1 MKAQQGFTL
10 IELAIVLVI
19 VTLLVGGLAMP
30 LAAQIEARRI
40 AETRKVM
47 EEAREAL
54 SGFAMTHFC
63 QCVYT
68 GLGNAGTLT
77 PATTCTGGCQNPNPS
92 ADFTTLQRH
101 FLPCPD
107 TDFDGLEN
115 RNAAG
120 ACVSPRGLF
129 PSVQLGT
136 ANQDAWG
143 NHLHYSVTPEYANST
158 VGFGVTN
165 ASPGDKQICNTNGC
179 GVGTF
184 VATAIPA
191 VLVSYGPN
199 GWGARNVNGNTLSA
213 PTSLDEIENTDINT
227 FYVSRI
233 PTDAN
238 AGGGE
243 FDDLV
248 VWISTPTLIDRV
260 CQKRCP

>member
-1 MKAQQGFTL
+1 MKYQQGFTL

-40 AETRKVM
+40 AETRRVM
-47 EEAREAL
+47 EEAREAIM
-54 SGFAMTHFC
+54 GYTMTHFC
-63 QCVYT
+63 QCVYS
-68 GLGNAGTLT
+68 GLGSSGLPTA
-77 PATTCTGGCQNPNPS
+77 ASTCTGGCTSPNPS
-92 ADFTTLQRH
+92 PHFTTLQRH
-101 FLPCPD
+101 YLPCPD

-115 RNAAG
+115 RTAAG
-120 ACVSPRGLF
+120 TCVSPRGLF
-129 PSVQLGT
+129 PFVELGT

-158 VGFGVTN
+158 VGFGVFN
-165 ASPGDKQICNTNGC
+165 PSPGDIQVCNTNGC
-179 GVGTF
+179 PVGTF

-191 VLVSYGPN
+191 LLVSHGPN
-199 GWGARNVNGNTLSA
+199 GWGARNVNGTTLSA
-213 PTSLDEIENTDINT
+213 PTSLDEIENTDDT

-238 AGGGE
+238 AGAGE

-260 CQKRCP
+260 CLGRCP